1 MIYLFF
7 QSWPIFQGEVENL
20 THEIEKHMIADFSV
34 LELHLDTWGHV
45 FGALAVLLLGM
56 NRIRSSMRR
65 LKVLLQRSMVILSSG
80 HVSQ

>member
-1 MIYLFF
+1 
-7 QSWPIFQGEVENL
+7 
-20 THEIEKHMIADFSV
+20 MIADFSV